1 MARNPIFGENFEE
14 DEVTIDRSMGDFD
27 SRDIPYT
34 ETEDYKNLMR
44 AQRDETARARPRMDM
59 MDERDRREMEMVKV
73 SGAGLKSKP
82 KKSSIVTKENLKAS
96 GFDNLRDYMNA
107 QKGLT
112 RRGDKTAKPAAAK
125 PTAAKP
131 AAAKVE
137 VAKPAAAKSVGPEKA
152 TVSSLMDNVGKTS
165 PMKITE
171 GRKVDP
177 NVMRSMR
184 RAAGEDDEYGMKKGG
199 KVKKYAKGG
208 SVSSASKRADGC
220 AQRGKTRGRMV

>member
-1 MARNPIFGENFEE
+1 
-14 DEVTIDRSMGDFD
+14 
-27 SRDIPYT
+27 
-34 ETEDYKNLMR
+34 
-44 AQRDETARARPRMDM
+44 
-59 MDERDRREMEMVKV
+59 
-73 SGAGLKSKP
+73 
-82 KKSSIVTKENLKAS
+82 
-96 GFDNLRDYMNA
+96 MNA

-125 PTAAKP
+125 PAAVKTESAKP
-131 AAAKVE
+131 AAV
-137 VAKPAAAKSVGPEKA
+137 KSGGPDKA
-152 TVSSLMDNVGKTS
+152 TVSSLMDSVVKTS

-184 RAAGEDDEYGMKKGG
+184 LSAGKDDEYGMKKGG

-220 AQRGKTRGRMV
+220 AQRGKTRGKMV

>member
-1 MARNPIFGENFEE
+1 MARNPIFGENFDE
-14 DEVTIDRSMGDFD
+14 DEVTINRSMMDFD

-44 AQRDETARARPRMDM
+44 SERNDTARARPRMDM

-82 KKSSIVTKENLKAS
+82 KKSSIVTKEQLKAS

-125 PTAAKP
+125 P
-131 AAAKVE
+131 
-137 VAKPAAAKSVGPEKA
+137 AAAKSGGPDKA
-152 TVSSLMDNVGKTS
+152 TVSSLMDSVVKTS

-184 RAAGEDDEYGMKKGG
+184 LSAGKDDEYGMKKGG

-220 AQRGKTRGRMV
+220 AQRGKTRGKMV

>member
-1 MARNPIFGENFEE
+1 MSRNPIFGENFDE
-14 DEVTIDRSMGDFD
+14 DEVTINRSMMDFD

-44 AQRDETARARPRMDM
+44 SERNDTARARPRMDM

-82 KKSSIVTKENLKAS
+82 KKSSIVTKEQLKAS

-125 PTAAKP
+125 P
-131 AAAKVE
+131 
-137 VAKPAAAKSVGPEKA
+137 AAAKSGGPDKA
-152 TVSSLMDNVGKTS
+152 TVSSLMDSVVKTS

-184 RAAGEDDEYGMKKGG
+184 LSAGKDDEYGMKKGG

-208 SVSSASKRADGC
+208 TVSSASKRADGC
-220 AQRGKTRGRMV
+220 AQRGKTRGKMV